1 MAHDVHTPDGHG
13 DHESTVRAYMIVFGC
28 LAFFTFC
35 SFAANFASA
44 PEQLWI
50 SKTFSFIIILVV
62 SVAKASLVGWIF
74 MHLKFDWRKLY
85 FMIVPAFILGAM
97 MMIVFLPDMVLAWQR

>member
-1 MAHDVHTPDGHG
+1 MAHDVHNPDGHD
-13 DHESTVRAYMIVFGC
+13 DHAATVRAYLIVFGC

-35 SFAANFASA
+35 SFAANFIAA
-44 PEQLWI
+44 PEHAWI
-50 SKTFSFIIILVV
+50 SKSASFVIIMMV

-85 FMIVPAFILGAM
+85 FMIVPAFILGTM
-97 MMIVFLPDMVLAWQR
+97 MMMVFLPDMVLAWQR

>member
-1 MAHDVHTPDGHG
+1 MAHDGHTPGGHD
-13 DHESTVRAYMIVFGC
+13 DHAATVRAYMIVFVC

-35 SFAANFASA
+35 SFAANYIAA
-44 PEQLWI
+44 PEHAWI
-50 SKTFSFIIILVV
+50 SKSTSFVIILLV
-62 SVAKASLVGWIF
+62 SIAKASLVGWIF

-97 MMIVFLPDMVLAWQR
+97 MMMVFLPDMVLAWQR

>member
-1 MAHDVHTPDGHG
+1 M
-13 DHESTVRAYMIVFGC
+13 ESTVRAYLIVFGC

-35 SFAANFASA
+35 SFAANWLTQPEHQILSKHAS
-44 PEQLWI
+44 
-50 SKTFSFIIILVV
+50 FVV
-62 SVAKASLVGWIF
+62 IMIVSIAKASLVGWIF

-97 MMIVFLPDMVLAWQR
+97 MMMVFLPDMVLAWQR